1 MEMES
6 GIINTIVK
14 FKKDT
19 VELLY
24 KSTESQKFV
33 ERNLAFMPKISHF
46 VSIHSTGSRIVPTGF
61 GWQMKNQS

>member
-19 VELLY
+19 VE
-24 KSTESQKFV
+24 
-33 ERNLAFMPKISHF
+33 
-46 VSIHSTGSRIVPTGF
+46 
-61 GWQMKNQS
+61 